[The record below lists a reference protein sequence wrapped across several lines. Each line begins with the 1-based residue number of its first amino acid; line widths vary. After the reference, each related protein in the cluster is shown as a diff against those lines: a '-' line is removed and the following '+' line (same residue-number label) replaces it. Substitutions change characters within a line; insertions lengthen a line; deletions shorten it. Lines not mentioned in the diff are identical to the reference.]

1 MRSIGRKR
9 VVIVGG
15 SFGGVNA
22 AYELRRRLPQ
32 DAEITVISRDAE
44 FTFIP
49 SLPWVILGWRD
60 PSQLQVRLDAP
71 LQRRGI
77 RFVHGEVKELDPQ
90 ACEVCTAGQ
99 RYPYDALVIASGAE
113 LDYAAV
119 PGLGPGAGHTCSTFT
134 PAEAAGA
141 RDALARVLAAERGRI
156 VIGAAAGASCVGPA
170 YELAMMIDT
179 VLKRARKRHRFTITF
194 VTPEPFLGHFG
205 VGGIGASPRMVQD
218 EFAARHIDSVV
229 NARIADVG
237 AGRLS
242 LADGSEHPF
251 DFSLVIP
258 AFLGSPFVR
267 GVDGLANPKGFITV
281 TPHLASTKFANLYAA
296 GVAVA
301 IAPPGPTAV
310 PVAAPKTGHMTELMA
325 QTAARNIAA
334 EFTGGVK
341 ADGMTLPST
350 CIADAGDT
358 AFYMSAEPFLP
369 PRNKVIVKR
378 GKWAR
383 YLKLAFERY
392 YLARVRHDL
401 PSMHFGW

>member
-1 MRSIGRKR
+1 MSVSRKR
-9 VVIVGG
+9 VVVVGG

-32 DAEITVISRDAE
+32 DAELTVISREAE

-49 SLPWVILGWRD
+49 SLPWVVMGWSD
-60 PSQLQVRLDAP
+60 PARLRVPLDAP
-71 LQRRGI
+71 LRRRGI
-77 RFVHGEVKELDPQ
+77 GFVHGEAKELDAQ
-90 ACEVCTAGQ
+90 RCEVRTASQ
-99 RYPYDALVIASGAE
+99 VYPYDALVIACGAE

-119 PGLGPGAGHTCSTFT
+119 PGLGPEAGNTFSTFT
-134 PAEAAGA
+134 TAEATAT
-141 RDALARVLAAERGRI
+141 RDALAKTLAAESGRI
-156 VIGAAAGASCVGPA
+156 AIGAAAGASCVGPA
-170 YELAMMIDT
+170 YEIAMMIDT
-179 VLKRARKRHRFTITF
+179 VLKRAKKRHRFSVTF
-194 VTPEPFLGHFG
+194 ITPEPFLGHFG
-205 VGGIGASPRMVQD
+205 VGGIGASPRLIQE
-218 EFAARHIDSVV
+218 EFAGRHIDSVV
-229 NARIADVG
+229 NARIAA
-237 AGRLS
+237 AGPDRLI
-242 LADGSEHPF
+242 LEDGSEHLF

-281 TPHLASTKFANLYAA
+281 TPQLASARFENVYAA

-301 IAPPGPTAV
+301 IAPPGPTPV
-310 PVAAPKTGHMTELMA
+310 PVAVPKTGHMTELMA
-325 QTAARNIAA
+325 QAAARNIAA

-341 ADGMTLPST
+341 VDGMTLPST

-358 AFYMSAEPFLP
+358 AFYMSADPFLP

-392 YLARVRHDL
+392 YVARVRYDL
-401 PSMHFGW
+401 PSLDFGW

>member
-1 MRSIGRKR
+1 MNIVRKR
-9 VVIVGG
+9 VVVVGG
-15 SFGGVNA
+15 SFGGINA
-22 AYELRRRLPQ
+22 AYELCRRLPK

-49 SLPWVILGWRD
+49 SLPWVVMGWRD
-60 PSQLQVRLDAP
+60 PSRLHVRLDAP
-71 LQRRGI
+71 LQRLGI
-77 RFVHGEVKELDPQ
+77 RFVHGAVQELDPQ
-90 ACEVCTAGQ
+90 ACEVRTASQ
-99 RYPYDALVIASGAE
+99 TYPYDALVIASGAE

-119 PGLGPGAGHTCSTFT
+119 PGLGPQAGHTFSTFT
-134 PAEAAGA
+134 CAEAVAS
-141 RDALARVLAAERGRI
+141 RDALARLLAADKGRI

-170 YELAMMIDT
+170 YEIVMMIDT
-179 VLKRARKRHRFTITF
+179 VLKRARKRHRFSIAF

-205 VGGIGASPRMVQD
+205 VGGIGAAPRMVQD

-229 NARIADVG
+229 SARIAE
-237 AGRLS
+237 ASPGRLT

-281 TPHLASTKFANLYAA
+281 TPQLASTKFANIYAA

-301 IAPPGPTAV
+301 IAPPGPTPV
-310 PVAAPKTGHMTELMA
+310 PVAVPKTGHMTELMA
-325 QTAARNIAA
+325 QAAARNIAA

-341 ADGMTLPST
+341 VDGMTLPST

-358 AFYMSAEPFLP
+358 AFYMSADPFLP

-383 YLKLAFERY
+383 YLKLTFERY
-392 YLARVRHDL
+392 YLARIRHDL
-401 PSMHFGW
+401 PSMDFGW

>member
-1 MRSIGRKR
+1 MSTGRKR

-32 DAEITVISRDAE
+32 DTEITVISRDAE

-49 SLPWVILGWRD
+49 SLPWVIMGWSD
-60 PSQLQVRLDAP
+60 PARLQVRLDAP
-71 LQRRGI
+71 LQRRKI
-77 RFVHGEVKELDPQ
+77 HFVHGEVKELDPQ
-90 ACEVCTAGQ
+90 KCEVRTASQ
-99 RYPYDALVIASGAE
+99 VHRYDALVIASGAE

-119 PGLGPGAGHTCSTFT
+119 PGLGPETGHTFSTFT
-134 PAEAAGA
+134 TAEAVTA
-141 RDALARVLAAERGRI
+141 RDALAKVLGADEGRI

-170 YELAMMIDT
+170 YEIVMMIDT
-179 VLKRARKRHRFTITF
+179 VLKRFRKRHHFRLTF
-194 VTPEPFLGHFG
+194 ITPEPFLGHFG

-218 EFAARHIDSVV
+218 EFAERHIRAIV
-229 NARIADVG
+229 NASIARADPD
-237 AGRLS
+237 RLI
-242 LADGSEHPF
+242 LADGAEHSF

-267 GVDGLANPKGFITV
+267 GVDGLANPRGFVTV
-281 TPHLASTKFANLYAA
+281 TPQLASTKFANVYAA

-301 IAPPGPTAV
+301 IAPPDPTPV
-310 PVAAPKTGHMTELMA
+310 PVVVPKTGHMTELMA
-325 QTAARNIAA
+325 QAAARNIAA
-334 EFTGGVK
+334 EFAGGVK
-341 ADGMTLPST
+341 VDGLTLPST

-358 AFYMSAEPFLP
+358 AFYMSADPFLP
-369 PRNKVIVKR
+369 PRNKAIVKR

-392 YLARVRHDL
+392 HLARIRHDL
-401 PSMHFGW
+401 PSLDFGW